1 MKDWIFFGTYWVIWW
16 IWLMDKGNYAMIL
29 SAFHG
34 SSKEL
39 ILEVHETHLRLL
51 VIDDF
56 DIVETSAPLIFLL
69 RSFIEITSI
78 FSSAFHWFMRY
89 YKKSSFRGPSFNW
102 TPVSGFRQGS
112 MDRLVR
118 IGPQFSTFCLSWPVR
133 GLNFFADAWP
143 IGFDP
148 WLQV

>member
-1 MKDWIFFGTYWVIWW
+1 
-16 IWLMDKGNYAMIL
+16 MDKGNYAMIL

-78 FSSAFHWFMRY
+78 FSSAFH
-89 YKKSSFRGPSFNW
+89 
-102 TPVSGFRQGS
+102 
-112 MDRLVR
+112 
-118 IGPQFSTFCLSWPVR
+118 
-133 GLNFFADAWP
+133 
-143 IGFDP
+143 
-148 WLQV
+148 